1 MLISTSPKKSFFMS
15 SSTVPTS
22 SSLSSASSVLTAPP
36 SAVAKLVIDDV
47 TVSLGGALPDKTFR
61 KINTSSGGALDLSG
75 GSAVFLWASS
85 VDAISAEEAVI
96 SFAILYDDEEPEPG
110 FKRIAR
116 DLSGGAGSRRSYLAV
131 CKAPLTPDSRPI
143 TNVAL
148 LAPGDEPG
156 EYN

>member
-1 MLISTSPKKSFFMS
+1 MASTPSPLS
-15 SSTVPTS
+15 SSGCSNLIATTPS
-22 SSLSSASSVLTAPP
+22 SF
-36 SAVAKLVIDDV
+36 AKLVIDDV
-47 TVSLGGALPDKTFR
+47 TVSLGGALPEKTFR
-61 KINTSSGGALDLSG
+61 KINTSSGGALDVSG

-116 DLSGGAGSRRSYLAV
+116 DLSGGSGPRRSYLAV
-131 CKAPLTPDSRPI
+131 CRAALTPDSRPI

-156 EYN
+156 TYDKV